1 MNSLILL
8 FSIKNFLIR
17 IWQNRQ
23 TLWLMIERDFKNR
36 YVGSFAGMLW
46 SVIHPLML
54 VFVYTLIFS
63 LIFGRNIGKT
73 PFALWLFCALL
84 PWIMFAEIVRG
95 SAGVLEKNRS
105 LITKTPFHSEI
116 LPLVV
121 IGAAVTGHLI
131 GFGVL
136 IALLLLCKQSIGLWA
151 FSIPFYLLCLIFFSL
166 GLSWLV
172 AALNVFIKDVVQI
185 VNVIIQFWFYLCPII
200 YPVRIIPEQYHFLLR
215 LNPMYF
221 ITEGYRRALLNN
233 QGFPLIDFLCF
244 SSITLFLLFIGA
256 WTFRRLKGQF
266 AEVL

>member
-1 MNSLILL
+1 MNNLALL
-8 FSIKNFLIR
+8 FSTRNFLFR
-17 IWQNRQ
+17 IWQHSG
-23 TLWLMIERDFKNR
+23 TLWLMIERDFKSR
-36 YVGSFAGMLW
+36 YVGSFAGILW
-46 SVIHPLML
+46 SIIHPLML

-63 LIFGRNIGKT
+63 LIFGRRIGET

-84 PWIMFAEIVRG
+84 PWIMFTEIVKG
-95 SAGVLEKNRS
+95 SAGVIEKNKN

-136 IALLLLCKQSIGLWA
+136 ITLLLLCKQSIGLYA
-151 FSIPFYLLCLIFFSL
+151 LTIPFYLLCLILFSL
-166 GLSWLV
+166 GLSWIV
-172 AALNVFIKDVVQI
+172 AALNVFIKDIGQAI
-185 VNVIIQFWFYLCPII
+185 NVILQLWFYLCPII
-200 YPVRIIPEQYHFLLR
+200 YPARIIPEQYHFFLR

-233 QGFPLIDFLCF
+233 QGIPVVDFLYF
-244 SSITLFLLFIGA
+244 LAITLLLLFIGG